1 MKKLL
6 AVFLTA
12 TLVLACAV
20 CAASAETKTGLGIVS
35 SIGSS
40 RPVGELDGEKTNGRA
55 QVDTT
60 VCAVTIDENNRIVA
74 ISFDV
79 AQTRVAF
86 TPEGEIASDPTA
98 EIHTK
103 RERLFDYNMKA
114 ASAANGTNN
123 GEGLELF
130 EQLDHLEAY
139 CLGKTVDE
147 VLAIKV
153 EQRDEQHPEVPADED
168 LKSVVTITIGE
179 FLRAFEKAVANA
191 K

>member
-6 AVFLTA
+6 SISLIAILILPCVACTAV
-12 TLVLACAV
+12 
-20 CAASAETKTGLGIVS
+20 AAGGTKTGLGIVT

-40 RPVGELDGEKTNGRA
+40 IPVAEVEKDGEKTVSNGRA

-60 VCAVTIDENNRIVA
+60 ICAVTIDENNVVVA

-86 TPEGEIASDPTA
+86 TPEGEIASDLTA
-98 EIHTK
+98 EIQSK
-103 RERLFDYNMKA
+103 RELGDAYNMKR
-114 ASAANGTNN
+114 ASEA
-123 GEGLELF
+123 GLELF
-130 EQLDHLEAY
+130 EQLDNLEAY

-147 VLAIKV
+147 VLAIQTEK
-153 EQRDEQHPEVPADED
+153 RDDAHLEVPADED
-168 LKSVVTITIGE
+168 LKSIVTITIGE